1 MNSIGRFFD
10 LLRTLTQMA
19 LLLAA
24 VPGAQAAEPITKFGV
39 VLLQPSSVL
48 EQRVPSVDALAEYI
62 KAVEVAA
69 REAVLAAPSK
79 PAAGGFIVVA
89 VRPGRRSKVWLDFD
103 SSPGFD
109 VSRQIVTKV
118 AAVKP
123 FEAKSGSVVFAIKVG
138 LWEGLESARVAPS
151 PMEWKAVTSQSERPL
166 EIDELV
172 DKAWP

>member
-1 MNSIGRFFD
+1 MNWIDRFFIG
-10 LLRTLTQMA
+10 LRAPLGVA

-24 VPGAQAAEPITKFGV
+24 VPGARAAEPLTKFGV
-39 VLLQPSSVL
+39 VLLQPSSML

-79 PAAGGFIVVA
+79 AAAGGFIVVA

-103 SSPGFD
+103 ASPGFD
-109 VSRQIVTKV
+109 LSRQIVTKV
-118 AAVKP
+118 AAVRP
-123 FEAKSGSVVFAIKVG
+123 FEARSGSVVFAIKVG

-151 PMEWKAVTSQSERPL
+151 PLEWKAVTSKSERPL
-166 EIDELV
+166 EIDELL
-172 DKAWP
+172 DKVWP